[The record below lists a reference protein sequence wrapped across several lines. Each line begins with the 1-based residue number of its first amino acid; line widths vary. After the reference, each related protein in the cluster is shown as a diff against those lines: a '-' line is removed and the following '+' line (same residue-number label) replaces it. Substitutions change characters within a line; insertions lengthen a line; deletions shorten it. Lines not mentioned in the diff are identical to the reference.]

1 MAQEKVNPYVIKE
14 QNGEL
19 PMQGWA
25 KELQD
30 LGLIPDEEDG
40 LDWKSR
46 EAMEWAAKIVRF
58 CNQLEEQWRSTKP
71 AEEYLPGTIGWAM
84 EHEGLTYEEAFGG
97 ITPEEKLE
105 ILGHRQKP

>member
-19 PMQGWA
+19 PIQGRA
-25 KELQD
+25 REYQD

-46 EAMEWAAKIVRF
+46 EAMQMAVQIERF
-58 CNQLEEQWRSTKP
+58 SRQLREQWLSTHPVKEKEP
-71 AEEYLPGTIGWAM
+71 LPGTEGWEWKYNPTYM
-84 EHEGLTYEEAFGG
+84 EGW
-97 ITPEEKLE
+97 
-105 ILGHRQKP
+105 